1 MRLLPHLL
9 TASRLLASPV
19 IVWLLVEHRFKLAL
33 AVVLLAGVTD
43 WLDGY
48 AARRLGVSGKFGVV
62 LDPLA
67 DKVMLV
73 TLFLTLGFIHL
84 IPAWMLVLVIVR
96 DLVIVSGSLLLR
108 MYRDIRRFRPSISGK
123 VSTFFQVV
131 LALLVLIYAAYP
143 LNVLYWLA
151 ETALVLAAF
160 FTVLSGSLY
169 VRKGILMATYRWF
182 GD

>member
-1 MRLLPHLL
+1 MKLLPHLL
-9 TASRLLASPV
+9 SASRLLAAPV
-19 IVWLLVEHRFKLAL
+19 IIWLLLEHRFRVAL
-33 AVVLLAGVTD
+33 AVVLIAGVTD
-43 WLDGY
+43 WLDGF

-73 TLFLTLGFIHL
+73 AVFLTLGLIRL
-84 IPAWMLVLVIVR
+84 IPAWMLILVIAR
-96 DLVIVSGSLLLR
+96 DLVIVLGALLLR
-108 MYRDIRRFRPSISGK
+108 MYRNIGRFRPLISGK

-131 LALLVLIYAAYP
+131 LVLMALVYAAYP
-143 LNVLYWLA
+143 LAVFYWLS

-160 FTVLSGSLY
+160 FTVLSGGLY
-169 VRKGILMATYRWF
+169 VRKGILMAMYRWF